1 MKLVIATKNKN
12 KVAEIRDKL
21 ASLPGLEL
29 LSLLDYPDMP
39 AIEETGTSFEE
50 NAVIKAKE
58 VCTFTGLPALAD
70 DSGLVVDALGG
81 EPGVYSAR
89 YAGERASDR
98 DRYLLLL
105 RNMEKIPPE
114 NRTAR
119 FVCAIA
125 VALPGGT
132 VHTTEANCEGVILSH
147 EQGTG
152 GFGYDPVFYLPRMGK
167 TMAELTMAEKNTL
180 SHRALALA
188 KAARLL
194 RDLG

>member
-21 ASLPGLEL
+21 AGLPGLEL

-39 AIEETGTSFEE
+39 DVQENGATFEE
-50 NAVIKAKE
+50 NALIKAKE
-58 VCTFTGLPALAD
+58 VCAFTGLPSLAD

-81 EPGVYSAR
+81 APGVYSAR
-89 YAGERASDR
+89 YAGEGASDR

-105 RNMEKIPPE
+105 QNMENIPPE
-114 NRTAR
+114 KRTAR

-125 VALPGGT
+125 VALPGGA
-132 VHTTEANCEGVILSH
+132 VHTAEADCEGSILTA
-147 EQGTG
+147 ERGTG

-167 TMAELTMAEKNTL
+167 TMAELTLAEKNTL

-188 KAARLL
+188 KAARLIEE
-194 RDLG
+194 LG